1 MNIDL
6 YEGYLNYES
15 IPEIKPCS
23 IVYSFYIGCTQMLCT
38 LFGGYI
44 QMYYPLG
51 MFEETTQRKQKPK
64 DFRKNMMIVGSLR

>member
-1 MNIDL
+1 
-6 YEGYLNYES
+6 
-15 IPEIKPCS
+15 
-23 IVYSFYIGCTQMLCT
+23 MLCT
-38 LFGGYI
+38 LLGGYI